1 MNQTSVHGHRFER
14 FLLGMGMSVVL
25 FVLERRVMKM
35 QRADDPRAARGST
48 RR

>member
-1 MNQTSVHGHRFER
+1 MNHTSVHGHRVER

-25 FVLERRVMKM
+25 LVLERRVMKM
-35 QRADDPRAARGST
+35 QRAGDPRAARGST

>member
-1 MNQTSVHGHRFER
+1 MNQTSGHGHRFER
-14 FLLGMGMSVVL
+14 LLLGMGMSVML

-35 QRADDPRAARGST
+35 QRAGEPRAGRERH